1 MKPSWWVWSS
11 RTWVITGL
19 GALLYWATSW
29 IGIPITSTVELRP
42 GIALLSVLGALFGPV
57 VGFIAG
63 FVGHAMNDLMMDGT
77 VWWGWA
83 LGSGMTAAFMG
94 LVFLYKDFDAHE
106 GMMEKRHL
114 IRFVLYG
121 TVGIFVSLLFSGV
134 FDALVLREPLGSLV
148 EQVICAGVANVG
160 VFLIVGLPA
169 VWAYAKRN
177 RGHIQSS
184 PE

>member
-1 MKPSWWVWSS
+1 MKPSRWVWNS
-11 RTWVITGL
+11 RIWIITGL
-19 GALLYWATSW
+19 GALLYGATSW
-29 IGIPITSTVELRP
+29 IGIPITTTVELRP

-63 FVGHAMNDLMMDGT
+63 FAGHAINDLLMDGT

-94 LVFLYKDFDAHE
+94 LIFLAKGFNAHE
-106 GMMEKRHL
+106 GLMEKQHL

-121 TVGIFVSLLFSGV
+121 TAGIFVSLLFSGT
-134 FDALVLREPLGSLV
+134 FDALVLREPLGSLI
-148 EQVICAGVANVG
+148 EQVVCAGIANTA

-177 RGHIQSS
+177 LGHIQSG